1 MGSGELGLDGAVCI
15 TPVCL
20 FFLFKCVAGSLSF
33 NASAVLSIDLRLEH

>member
-15 TPVCL
+15 TPVC
-20 FFLFKCVAGSLSF
+20 FSVFKCVAGSLSF